1 MLQPASCGYGVIMK
15 GFIGSPGVLSLR
27 SQKLTSCHTRSCFA
41 PGLLP
46 AIVSPHGLPCLSSR
60 ALLRMGSA
68 AREVDTVKTQLACMY
83 VLFLYVPSYIRL
95 GTDVCSFFAGL
106 YCRDAHKASH
116 ERPATLENGGARLK
130 L

>member
-1 MLQPASCGYGVIMK
+1 MLQPASAGYGVISQA
-15 GFIGSPGVLSLR
+15 FIGSPGVLSLS

-41 PGLLP
+41 TGLMP
-46 AIVSPHGLPCLSSR
+46 AIVSPRGVPCRS
-60 ALLRMGSA
+60 LLRMGSA

-83 VLFLYVPSYIRL
+83 VLFLYVPLYIKL
-95 GTDVCSFFAGL
+95 GTDVCRFFAGL